1 MICGLLGR
9 KLGHS
14 YSPQIHA
21 QLGDY
26 DYKLF
31 EVSPDELE
39 DFLKNSDFQGINV
52 TIPYKKDVIPY
63 LKTLSDTAKRIG
75 SVNTV
80 VRKSDGLHGDNTDHY
95 GFMYMVKS

>member
-21 QLGDY
+21 KLCDY
-26 DYKLF
+26 EYRLF
-31 EVSPDELE
+31 EAEPENLE
-39 DFLKNSDFQGINV
+39 NFLKSGDFQGINV
-52 TIPYKKDVIPY
+52 TIPYKKDVIPHLTY
-63 LKTLSDTAKRIG
+63 LCETAKRIG

-80 VRKSDGLHGDNTDHY
+80 VRKSDGLY
-95 GFMYMVKS
+95 GYNRQADASRRVRG